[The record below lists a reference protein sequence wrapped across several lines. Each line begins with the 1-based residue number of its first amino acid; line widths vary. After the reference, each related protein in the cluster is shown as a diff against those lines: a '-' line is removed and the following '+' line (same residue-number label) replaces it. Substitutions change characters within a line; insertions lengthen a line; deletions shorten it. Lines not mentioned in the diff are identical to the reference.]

1 MECIYRVTESFII
14 MFSSCRLFVICY
26 VSLMMLWATV
36 ALGISNQST
45 SISVNGKTLSL
56 QVVRIPLNQYSVKVG
71 IAHNRIG
78 AVEPLSAI
86 AARSKSVAA
95 INGNFFEAYTSNPI
109 KPPNHHLITD
119 GNLVHLGN
127 VGTTLGFDAEG
138 DYRMDRLHITI
149 RGGVDGKMSWPNNW
163 YAYTMNRPISNIN
176 AAAAYT
182 DAWTD
187 ERCPGNGTSVLIRRG
202 RVEAVANGSLP
213 RPTDGMVIV
222 LAGQEQ
228 QMVNR
233 FKVGRQ
239 CNWSIEYQTKEP
251 DFWEHIQDA
260 LACGPRLV
268 ESGQVS
274 VDPEAEG
281 FRDPK
286 ILSASCQRSA
296 VGITR
301 DRIVLFVTCT
311 GATIRQLAQAMRA
324 LGAYDAMNLDGGA
337 SSGLWVNGRYIT
349 APGRNISNA
358 LIVVKR

>member
-1 MECIYRVTESFII
+1 MS
-14 MFSSCRLFVICY
+14 
-26 VSLMMLWATV
+26 WATV
-36 ALGISNQST
+36 ALGISAQP
-45 SISVNGKTLSL
+45 ISVSVDGKTLSL
-56 QVVRIPLNQYSVKVG
+56 QVVRVPLDHYRVKVG

-78 AVEPLSAI
+78 AVESLSEIATRSGAI
-86 AARSKSVAA
+86 AA
-95 INGNFFEAYTSNPI
+95 INGSFFEAYTSSPI
-109 KPPNHHLITD
+109 KPPNHHLIVD

-127 VGTTLGFDAEG
+127 VGTTLGFDVDG
-138 DYRMDRLHITI
+138 DYRMERLHITI

-163 YAYTMNRPISNIN
+163 YAYTMNRPISNN
-176 AAAAYT
+176 SAAAAYT

-202 RVEAVANGSLP
+202 HVEAVANGSLP

-228 QMVNR
+228 QMANR

-239 CNWSIEYQTKEP
+239 CNWFIEYQAP
-251 DFWEHIQDA
+251 DPVFWEHAQDA

-268 ESGQVS
+268 ASGQIS
-274 VDPEAEG
+274 VNPEAEG

-301 DRIVLFVTCT
+301 DRTLLLVTCT
-311 GATIRQLAQAMRA
+311 GASIRQLAQAMRA

-337 SSGLWVNGRYIT
+337 SSGLWANGRYLT

-358 LIVVKR
+358 LVVVKR